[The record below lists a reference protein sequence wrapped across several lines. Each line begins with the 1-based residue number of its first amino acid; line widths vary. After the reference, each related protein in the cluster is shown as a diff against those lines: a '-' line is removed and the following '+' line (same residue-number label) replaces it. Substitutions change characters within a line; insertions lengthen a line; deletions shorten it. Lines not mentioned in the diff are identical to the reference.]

1 MGAGPLGHY
10 QNGPGS
16 VRLNTRRARMKT
28 KITWGLARGLNKWL
42 TASCKHRVDV
52 SVTKRSFCAKIE
64 SAIPRT
70 PRCRMGSSPDLECR
84 TRTACQSA
92 THAAFLPYGA
102 ARRSTRD
109 HSAFP
114 EASHPVGEH
123 AAGACALPAASPGG
137 PRSSAPT
144 WPPLPRR
151 LERLNRPAR
160 PRCHSTLRLTLARSW
175 PARLNLARAAH
186 RVVVK
191 QCGGIHS

>member
-1 MGAGPLGHY
+1 M
-10 QNGPGS
+10 
-16 VRLNTRRARMKT
+16 
-28 KITWGLARGLNKWL
+28 
-42 TASCKHRVDV
+42 
-52 SVTKRSFCAKIE
+52 TKRSFCAKIE
-64 SAIPRT
+64 SVIPRT
-70 PRCRMGSSPDLECR
+70 PRCRMGSSPDLECG
-84 TRTACQSA
+84 TRVVLQSA

-160 PRCHSTLRLTLARSW
+160 PRCHSTLRSDVGAAGQPGLILRARRTGWSSSSAAAPILDALKLPGSSASLQASRRSRGARSST
-175 PARLNLARAAH
+175 AGG
-186 RVVVK
+186 RVMLLFGATRRVGVTMYL
-191 QCGGIHS
+191 